1 MNNKNHETCEVP
13 SGQAPRIWRLRA
25 TYEGRERLRILPKG
39 DSLVLGTGQE
49 AGWCIED
56 PTVSKR
62 HCRIEAGEEG
72 LRLTDLES
80 KNGTYVGAGRIQDA
94 VLVGPCARFSIG
106 RTTIEA
112 EDRARTPIGA
122 DLGLVGESEAMQRVR
137 EKIRRFAPL
146 RAPVLIIG
154 ESGTGKDLVARG
166 LHSESKRDGAYVPLN
181 VAALPD
187 SLLDAELFG
196 HEKGAFTGA
205 VGQRAGLFE
214 AAEGGT
220 LFLDE
225 IAEMSAP
232 GQAKMLRVVEDGRIR
247 ALGGQKQKRVEVRLV
262 SATCAPLPER
272 IAQGQFRGDLY
283 HRLSTLV
290 IELPPLRQRRND
302 IPLLAERYLQ
312 KVATELG
319 PKHLTP
325 ASTDVLKNAHW
336 PGNVRELFGA
346 LYRAAALAPG
356 EELAPGH
363 LQIHAKSSSN
373 KPRLVV
379 QQALELLDVH
389 GNVSAAARAAG
400 VPRSTF
406 RSVIE
411 RGKSSVSS
419 SGKSR

>member
-1 MNNKNHETCEVP
+1 MNNENHVTSEVP
-13 SGQAPRIWRLRA
+13 SALAPRIWRLRA
-25 TYEGRERLRILPKG
+25 TFEGQERVRILPKG
-39 DSLVLGTGQE
+39 EAITVGTGLE
-49 AGWCIED
+49 SGWCIED

-80 KNGTYVGAGRIQDA
+80 KNGTYVGGGRVQDA
-94 VLVGPCARFSIG
+94 VLVGPLARFSVG

-112 EDRARTPIGA
+112 EDRARRIVGS
-122 DLGLVGESEAMQRVR
+122 DLGLVGESDAMNRVR

-146 RAPVLIIG
+146 RAPVLVIG

-166 LHSESKRDGAYVPLN
+166 LHSESKRGGAYVPLN

-225 IAEMSAP
+225 IAEMSAS

-262 SATCAPLPER
+262 SATCAPLPAR
-272 IAQGQFRGDLY
+272 IEQGQFRDDLY

-290 IELPPLRQRRND
+290 IEVPPLRQRQND
-302 IPLLAERYLQ
+302 IPLLADSYLE
-312 KVATELG
+312 KIAPELG
-319 PKHLTP
+319 RKHLTP
-325 ASTDVLKNAHW
+325 ATTDALKNAPW
-336 PGNVRELFGA
+336 PGNVRELFGV

-356 EELAPGH
+356 EALSPGH
-363 LQIHAKSSSN
+363 LQIQSKAASH
-373 KPRLVV
+373 KPRLLM

-411 RGKSSVSS
+411 RGRASVSS
-419 SGKSR
+419 GSNSR